1 MFCES
6 LPYAYPQQGNTTV
19 SPLTSADS
27 TSSEATA
34 TGLMSD
40 LYYPLSA
47 ASSFCN
53 DTYDEAP
60 VCSMPP
66 TSLMDVS
73 LENGCRRYV
82 EAKMEHFSPLWEFPS
97 QSPRIQSSQ
106 HPLGNCVPPLIQNSG
121 NMVTQDVV
129 VPSLAER
136 QASVSQRFISLSM
149 DITSCAATRPD
160 HYRLNSYSTIESVMS
175 SDPQNVP
182 PVLAQQPRP
191 HLSKR
196 PNTIH
201 CPEGVE
207 LFEMNDEATFSVN
220 SLKEAHHRAQKER
233 SSMERKRKS
242 GYRKHDEK
250 GKRGSTLLLLKEL
263 YEQRG
268 PDLIT
273 NKGITCDCCNGHF
286 NSFTDL
292 AKHVDQMKHV
302 RDSYCPDETC
312 SYSVIGFRR
321 RVSLR
326 RHICE
331 DHLKEYNFR
340 TRTEITASSLI
351 GSPEDGI
358 SPKGSSCRDGNAS
371 DGLSK
376 LRALLDEVYVCDDPS
391 CLRAFY
397 RLDSLLRHQRCIHH
411 VKLT

>member
-27 TSSEATA
+27 TSSEASA

-47 ASSFCN
+47 TSSFCN

-160 HYRLNSYSTIESVMS
+160 HYRLNSYSTIESAMS

-182 PVLAQQPRP
+182 PVLAQPPRP
-191 HLSKR
+191 HLSK
-196 PNTIH
+196 
-201 CPEGVE
+201 
-207 LFEMNDEATFSVN
+207 
-220 SLKEAHHRAQKER
+220 
-233 SSMERKRKS
+233 
-242 GYRKHDEK
+242 
-250 GKRGSTLLLLKEL
+250 
-263 YEQRG
+263 
-268 PDLIT
+268 
-273 NKGITCDCCNGHF
+273 
-286 NSFTDL
+286 
-292 AKHVDQMKHV
+292 
-302 RDSYCPDETC
+302 
-312 SYSVIGFRR
+312 
-321 RVSLR
+321 
-326 RHICE
+326 
-331 DHLKEYNFR
+331 
-340 TRTEITASSLI
+340 
-351 GSPEDGI
+351 
-358 SPKGSSCRDGNAS
+358 
-371 DGLSK
+371 
-376 LRALLDEVYVCDDPS
+376 
-391 CLRAFY
+391 
-397 RLDSLLRHQRCIHH
+397 
-411 VKLT
+411 